1 MPHSILSPS
10 AAHRWTRC
18 PGSVAA
24 GRYLEDDSGSRDAQE
39 GTLAHELAAS
49 LLMSPA
55 QRRARLDGG
64 AQASRPPR
72 TPEAIR
78 ADLVA
83 AGFDA
88 EGVEADLQ
96 VYLTFCRALP
106 AVDVEVPLIVGD
118 GTGERGAMGT
128 ADCICDTGDALWIVD
143 LKMGRRP
150 VKAAG
155 NRQLMIYADAVL
167 SRDEIQ
173 RRIPRADSYEV
184 LLCIVQPRLR
194 GEVDVWTT
202 SAKVVREAVSGF
214 YERGARSLYLVEH
227 PEAITS
233 HDFAAGDH
241 CHYCPCAGACRT
253 LKEATVSLCGAGDET
268 RRPDRLTTEELAE
281 AWKDLPMIKTWAD
294 GIAAEVARR
303 LRDGVRVPGL
313 HLEAGKPGNRRWIDE
328 AEAEKWAAIA
338 IGEDAFERSLKSVA
352 QLEKTAAFK
361 TAPDEVKAAF
371 AERIMRPP
379 GAMRVA
385 EGDPPEDAEPAEP
398 QPSVDALFTDVSAAA
413 AATESPPAKADD
425 DAAKTEA
432 TDKPK
437 RVRKSRK
444 KEDNQP

>member
-1 MPHSILSPS
+1 M
-10 AAHRWTRC
+10 
-18 PGSVAA
+18 
-24 GRYLEDDSGSRDAQE
+24 
-39 GTLAHELAAS
+39 
-49 LLMSPA
+49 
-55 QRRARLDGG
+55 
-64 AQASRPPR
+64 
-72 TPEAIR
+72 
-78 ADLVA
+78 
-83 AGFDA
+83 
-88 EGVEADLQ
+88 
-96 VYLTFCRALP
+96 
-106 AVDVEVPLIVGD
+106 PLIVGD

-150 VKAAG
+150 GRAAG

-184 LLCIVQPRLR
+184 HLCIVQPRLR
-194 GEVDVWTT
+194 GEVDGWTT

-268 RRPDRLTTEELAE
+268 R
-281 AWKDLPMIKTWAD
+281 AD

-352 QLEKTAAFK
+352 QLEKTPAFK
-361 TAPDEVKAAF
+361 TAPDEVKQGF

-398 QPSVDALFTDVSAAA
+398 QPSVDALFTDVSVAA

-425 DAAKTEA
+425 DAAKTEV
-432 TDKPK
+432 TEKPK
-437 RVRKSRK
+437 RVRKPRSSK
-444 KEDNQP
+444 KEETQP